1 MKSGSLAVF
10 CTHGTYG
17 RNDDL
22 YGALLL
28 SNAALAKGLKV
39 SLIMIEDGVYAC
51 KKNQDTNKIGYPNNL
66 NELNDFIELGGEILV
81 DDLSLNE
88 RGMSKD
94 ELLDSSKIVGL
105 KTIEEIVGKNSI
117 SLTF

>member
-1 MKSGSLAVF
+1 MKSGSLVVF

-28 SNAALAKGLKV
+28 SNASLAKGLKV
-39 SLIMIEDGVYAC
+39 SLIMTEDGVYAC
-51 KKNQDTNKIGYPNNL
+51 KKNQQTNKIGYPNNL
-66 NELNDFIELGGEILV
+66 DEINDFIELGGKLLV
-81 DDLSLNE
+81 DEHSLQE
-88 RGMSKD
+88 RGLSKD
-94 ELLDSSKIVGL
+94 GILENSKVIGL
-105 KTIEEIVGKNSI
+105 KTIEEIVCKNSI

>member
-81 DDLSLNE
+81 VDLSLNE